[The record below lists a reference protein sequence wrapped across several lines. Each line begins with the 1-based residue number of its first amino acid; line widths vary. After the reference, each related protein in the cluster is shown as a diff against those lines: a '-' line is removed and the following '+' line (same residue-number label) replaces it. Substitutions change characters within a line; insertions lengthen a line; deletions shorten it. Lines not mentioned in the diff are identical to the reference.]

1 MCIRVRRFP
10 EFGVAMAIYG
20 GALTPAILLRFV
32 DDLGDADADVG
43 GWVNYLDPTLDLS
56 GMDVAHIPVLRRALA
71 AKLKALYGEGHIKTA
86 LVTASQVNELVLSF
100 WPSYVGHDVEYPHE
114 PTAFASLDAA
124 CDWLRLP
131 ETAHRALAE
140 AAAGPAS
147 ARA

>member
-1 MCIRVRRFP
+1 MSVRVEHFP
-10 EFGVAMAIYG
+10 EFGVTLVIYS
-20 GALTPAILLRFV
+20 GAVTPEVMLRFV
-32 DDLGDADADVG
+32 DDLGPADAG
-43 GWVNYLDPTLDLS
+43 PWINYLDPTLDLS